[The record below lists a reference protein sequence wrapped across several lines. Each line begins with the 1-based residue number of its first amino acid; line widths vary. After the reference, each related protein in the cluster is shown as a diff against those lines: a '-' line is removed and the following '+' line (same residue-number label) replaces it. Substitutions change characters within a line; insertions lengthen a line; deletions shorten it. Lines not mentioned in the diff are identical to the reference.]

1 MNCPPPPPFNVS
13 PSASPGG
20 SVEVSPEAPSNID
33 LHQLLQDNQQ
43 LRQENADLRIAL
55 STTAEHGDL
64 IEADLHGANQ
74 RLQAEMVERLRAEAT
89 LRTLIDLISRQKAD
103 LEIIM
108 HTIMEHGDTLDTQ
121 WHQKFCAAMVRADID
136 GLTQIPNRRRFDE
149 YLVQQWQDMAREQS
163 PLAIILCDL
172 DAFKV
177 YNDTY
182 GHLAGDT
189 CLVQVATVLRHCLH
203 HANDMVARYGGEE
216 FVAILPRTALADA
229 QVVAQRIQREVLGLR
244 IPHQYSTVASVVT
257 VSIGVAGTIP
267 QPHASGADL
276 LQRADEQLYQAK
288 RLGKNQIFAASV

>member
-1 MNCPPPPPFNVS
+1 MTRFADL
-13 PSASPGG
+13 PSDADR
-20 SVEVSPEAPSNID
+20 PSSLD
-33 LHQLLQDNQQ
+33 HLRRENQR

-55 STTAEHGDL
+55 SNTAEHGDL
-64 IEADLHGANQ
+64 IEANLHKTNQ

-121 WHQKFCAAMVRADID
+121 WHQKFCDAMVRADID

-149 YLVQQWQDMAREQS
+149 YLVQQWQVMVHEQES
-163 PLAIILCDL
+163 LAVILCDL

-182 GHLAGDT
+182 GHLAGDN

-203 HANDMVARYGGEE
+203 HSSDLVARYGGEE
-216 FVAILPRTALADA
+216 FVAVLPRTTLAKA

-244 IPHQYSTVASVVT
+244 IPHQHSTVAPVVT
-257 VSIGVAGTIP
+257 VSIGVASTIP
-267 QPHASGADL
+267 HAQVSAADL

-288 RLGKNQIFAASV
+288 HMGKNQIFAASL

>member
-1 MNCPPPPPFNVS
+1 MTRPTDIPPDADPH
-13 PSASPGG
+13 ASLDPLRR
-20 SVEVSPEAPSNID
+20 E
-33 LHQLLQDNQQ
+33 NQR

-55 STTAEHGDL
+55 TNTAEHGDL
-64 IEADLHGANQ
+64 IEANLHQTNQ

-89 LRTLIDLISRQKAD
+89 LKTLIDLISRQKAD

-149 YLVQQWQDMAREQS
+149 YLEQQWQVMIHEQES
-163 PLAIILCDL
+163 LALILCDL
-172 DAFKV
+172 DAFKI

-182 GHLAGDT
+182 GHLSGDT

-203 HANDMVARYGGEE
+203 HSSDLVARYGGEE
-216 FVAILPRTALADA
+216 FVAVLPRTTLAKA

-244 IPHQYSTVASVVT
+244 IPHQHSTVAPVVT
-257 VSIGVAGTIP
+257 VSIGVASTIP
-267 QPHASGADL
+267 QAQISAADL

-288 RLGKNQIFAASV
+288 RMGKNQIFAASL

>member
-1 MNCPPPPPFNVS
+1 PDACLGE
-13 PSASPGG
+13 PSA
-20 SVEVSPEAPSNID
+20 ID
-33 LHQLLQDNQQ
+33 LHQVLQENQR
-43 LRQENADLRIAL
+43 LRQENIDLRMAL
-55 STTAEHGDL
+55 LTTAEHGDL
-64 IEADLHGANQ
+64 IEADLHSTNQ
-74 RLQAEMVERLRAEAT
+74 RLQAEMAERLRAEAS
-89 LRTLIDLISRQKAD
+89 LKTLIDLISRQKAD

-149 YLVQQWQDMAREQS
+149 YLVQQWQEMAREQS
-163 PLAIILCDL
+163 PLAIVLCDI
-172 DAFKV
+172 DAFKI

-189 CLVQVATVLRHCLH
+189 CLMQVATVLRHCLH
-203 HANDMVARYGGEE
+203 QAGDLIARYGGEE
-216 FVAILPRTALADA
+216 FVAVLPRTTLAEA

-244 IPHQYSTVASVVT
+244 IPHQHSPVAPVVT

-267 QPHASGADL
+267 QPPASGADL

>member
-1 MNCPPPPPFNVS
+1 MARFADL
-13 PSASPGG
+13 PSDADR
-20 SVEVSPEAPSNID
+20 PSSLD
-33 LHQLLQDNQQ
+33 HLRRENQR

-55 STTAEHGDL
+55 SNTAEHGDL
-64 IEADLHGANQ
+64 IEANLHKTNQ

-121 WHQKFCAAMVRADID
+121 WHQKFCDAMVRADID

-149 YLVQQWQDMAREQS
+149 YLVQQWQVMVHEQES
-163 PLAIILCDL
+163 LAVILCDL

-182 GHLAGDT
+182 GHLAGDN

-203 HANDMVARYGGEE
+203 HSSDLVARYGGEE
-216 FVAILPRTALADA
+216 FVAVLPRTTLAKA

-244 IPHQYSTVASVVT
+244 IPHQHSTVAPVVT
-257 VSIGVAGTIP
+257 VSIGVASTIP
-267 QPHASGADL
+267 HAQVSAADL

-288 RLGKNQIFAASV
+288 HMGKNQIFAASL

>member
-1 MNCPPPPPFNVS
+1 MTCPRHPHPDPPAGGPAEVCSEPPS
-13 PSASPGG
+13 P
-20 SVEVSPEAPSNID
+20 ID
-33 LHQLLQDNQQ
+33 LHQALQENQR

-64 IEADLHGANQ
+64 IEADLYSTNQ
-74 RLQAEMVERLRAEAT
+74 RLQTEMAERLRAEVT
-89 LRTLIDLISRQKAD
+89 LKTLIDLISRQKAD

-149 YLVQQWQDMAREQS
+149 YLVQQWQDMGREQS

-172 DAFKV
+172 DAFKG

-189 CLVQVATVLRHCLH
+189 CLVAVATVLRHCLH
-203 HANDMVARYGGEE
+203 HANDLVARYGGEE
-216 FVAILPRTALADA
+216 FVAILPRTTLAEA

-244 IPHQYSTVASVVT
+244 IPHQSSTVAPVVT

-267 QPHASGADL
+267 QMHASGTDL
-276 LQRADEQLYQAK
+276 LQRADEQLYKAK
-288 RLGKNQIFAASV
+288 RLGKNQIFVASV

>member
-1 MNCPPPPPFNVS
+1 MTRPTDVS
-13 PSASPGG
+13 TDA
-20 SVEVSPEAPSNID
+20 D
-33 LHQLLQDNQQ
+33 LLGMLDRLRQENQR

-64 IEADLHGANQ
+64 IEADLHTTNQ
-74 RLQAEMVERLRAEAT
+74 RLQAEMVERLRAEST
-89 LRTLIDLISRQKAD
+89 LKTLIDIISRQKTD

-108 HTIMEHGDTLDTQ
+108 HTIMEHGDTVDTQ

-149 YLVQQWQDMAREQS
+149 YLDQQWRAMATEQDN
-163 PLAIILCDL
+163 LAVILCDI
-172 DAFKV
+172 DAFKI

-203 HANDMVARYGGEE
+203 HPNDLVARYGGEE
-216 FVAILPRTALADA
+216 FVAILPRTTLAKA

-244 IPHQYSTVASVVT
+244 IPNQYSPTAPVVT
-257 VSIGVAGTIP
+257 VSIGVACTVP
-267 QPHASGADL
+267 QPDISATAL
-276 LQRADEQLYQAK
+276 VQWADEQLYEAK
-288 RLGKNQIFAASV
+288 RLGKNQICAIGT

>member
-1 MNCPPPPPFNVS
+1 MPHPPDGSPDVDL
-13 PSASPGG
+13 PSALDHLRR
-20 SVEVSPEAPSNID
+20 E
-33 LHQLLQDNQQ
+33 NQR
-43 LRQENADLRIAL
+43 LRQENADLHIAL
-55 STTAEHGDL
+55 SNTAEHGDL
-64 IEADLHGANQ
+64 IEANLHQTNQ

-89 LRTLIDLISRQKAD
+89 LKTLVDLISRQKAD

-149 YLVQQWQDMAREQS
+149 YLVQQWQVMAHEQAS
-163 PLAIILCDL
+163 LAVILCDL

-189 CLVQVATVLRHCLH
+189 CLVQVATVLGRCLH
-203 HANDMVARYGGEE
+203 HSSDLVARYGGEE
-216 FVAILPRTALADA
+216 FVAVLPRTTLAEA

-244 IPHQYSTVASVVT
+244 IPHQYSSVAPVVT
-257 VSIGVAGTIP
+257 VSIGVASTIP
-267 QPHASGADL
+267 QPQVSAADL

-288 RLGKNQIFAASV
+288 HLGKNQIFTASL

>member
-1 MNCPPPPPFNVS
+1 MTRFADPPS
-13 PSASPGG
+13 DADQPSSLDHLRR
-20 SVEVSPEAPSNID
+20 E
-33 LHQLLQDNQQ
+33 NQR

-55 STTAEHGDL
+55 SNTAEHGDL
-64 IEADLHGANQ
+64 IEATLHKTNQ

-149 YLVQQWQDMAREQS
+149 YLVQQWQVMVHEQES
-163 PLAIILCDL
+163 LALILCDL
-172 DAFKV
+172 DAFKI

-203 HANDMVARYGGEE
+203 HSSDLVARYGGEE
-216 FVAILPRTALADA
+216 FVAILPRTTLAKA

-244 IPHQYSTVASVVT
+244 IPHQHSTVAPVVT
-257 VSIGVAGTIP
+257 VSIGVASTIP
-267 QPHASGADL
+267 HAQVSAADL

-288 RLGKNQIFAASV
+288 HMGKNQIFAASL

>member
-1 MNCPPPPPFNVS
+1 MTRPTDIPPDADR
-13 PSASPGG
+13 PSSLDHLRR
-20 SVEVSPEAPSNID
+20 E
-33 LHQLLQDNQQ
+33 NQR

-55 STTAEHGDL
+55 SNTAEHGDL
-64 IEADLHGANQ
+64 IEASLHQTNQ

-149 YLVQQWQDMAREQS
+149 YLVQQWQVMVHEQE
-163 PLAIILCDL
+163 PLALILCDL
-172 DAFKV
+172 DAFKI

-203 HANDMVARYGGEE
+203 HSSDLVARYGGEE
-216 FVAILPRTALADA
+216 FVAVLPRTTLAKA

-244 IPHQYSTVASVVT
+244 IPHQHSTVAPVVT
-257 VSIGVAGTIP
+257 VSIGVASTV
-267 QPHASGADL
+267 PHAQVSAADL

-288 RLGKNQIFAASV
+288 HMGKNQIFAASL